1 MGSSEVLTHLLHLAS
16 SGHIKHHVDNIE
28 ASGQTLLGACL
39 GSSRVIELVHEKEG
53 VGFRALLEPGTVCA
67 SFAFA
72 KSSLTLQQTCKRARC
87 GTTLGMLFLPRQ
99 SLVARKWAGRRG

>member
-16 SGHIKHHVDNIE
+16 AGHIKNHVDNVE

-67 SFAFA
+67 
-72 KSSLTLQQTCKRARC
+72 
-87 GTTLGMLFLPRQ
+87 
-99 SLVARKWAGRRG
+99 LVAFGEAG